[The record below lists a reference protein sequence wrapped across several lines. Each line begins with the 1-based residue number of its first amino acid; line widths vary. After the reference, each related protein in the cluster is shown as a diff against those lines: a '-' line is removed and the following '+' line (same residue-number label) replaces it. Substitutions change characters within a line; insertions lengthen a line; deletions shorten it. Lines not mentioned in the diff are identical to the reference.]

1 MAAIRET
8 RAVQSVTVQSVER
21 AIAAIHVFFEQA
33 SSVSV
38 TEMVAKT
45 GLAPATIHRLL
56 TTLVK
61 AGWVEQDPRS
71 SRYEL
76 SAMMLGNAALAVGSS
91 PLVMQGQQFL
101 ARV

>member
-1 MAAIRET
+1 MAVARRESKESRQT
-8 RAVQSVTVQSVER
+8 PGVTVQSVER
-21 AIAAIHVFFEQA
+21 AIAALHVFFEQA

-56 TTLVK
+56 STLVK
-61 AGWVEQDPRS
+61 SGWVEQDPRS

-76 SAMMLGNAALAVGSS
+76 SAKMLGNAALAIGSS
-91 PLVMQGQQFL
+91 PLVLQ
-101 ARV
+101 